1 MGRPLGSK
9 NRLQLSQLSDADATA
24 MRGMALRGQLPTKKQ
39 LGRMQEIADY
49 MAGRNRAEKFLSKDE
64 AASIAAE
71 TRLLGALLS
80 YTLPPLAMIRVNQSD
95 MDEKLA
101 NSGIVVLPALSVTDG
116 QGHKDTKPAIKV
128 ASIPASPGNG
138 HDTCDE

>member
-101 NSGIVVLPALSVTDG
+101 NSGIVVLPALQVTDG
-116 QGHKDTKPAIKV
+116 QVHKDTVEPV
-128 ASIPASPGNG
+128 SVEPGADADGNAG
-138 HDTCDE
+138 D